1 VLASV
6 AITLGGAAVIGQ
18 YRGDLVTYTIVITV
32 SPLTVGL
39 SVAVA

>member
-1 VLASV
+1 
-6 AITLGGAAVIGQ
+6 VIGH
-18 YRGDLVTYTIVITV
+18 YRGDLVTYTILMTV